1 MSCPLV
7 NKCVHCDTRLDRCLW
22 HNFACPTVP
31 KCEHCGVRTDI
42 PEHAPH
48 LYNCPTVP
56 KCEHCGVRTD
66 IQERVPHLY
75 NCPSIINQIEEH
87 RRALQII
94 ATGTCGEDNR
104 ISRMERI
111 GAFINRI
118 WYVPESEHN
127 LVNREVPDFSHLST
141 TNSQEECPICR
152 EEGADMR
159 TTCGHHFHSQC
170 LTEWC
175 KRYSNCPLCR
185 NQRFY

>member
-1 MSCPLV
+1 MSCTCSSSFFHSFSCPLV
-7 NKCVHCDTRLDRCLW
+7 PKCIHCEARLDVPPVI
-22 HNFACPTVP
+22 HSIACPTVP

-42 PEHAPH
+42 PDHVH
-48 LYNCPTVP
+48 
-56 KCEHCGVRTD
+56 HF
-66 IQERVPHLY
+66 Y

-94 ATGTCGEDNR
+94 ATGTYGEDNR
-104 ISRMERI
+104 IRRMERI

-141 TNSQEECPICR
+141 NNSQEECPICR
-152 EEGADMR
+152 EEGADIR

-175 KRYSNCPLCR
+175 KRYCNCPICR
-185 NQRFY
+185 NKDFF